1 MRHALWFALVAM
13 PLACATS
20 RPTPASTRTPQPT
33 DFLVDSDVVQ
43 DLKRSPIRSAA
54 SVGELANL
62 ASDDVERWRT
72 CGASAA
78 AAAEYRSSG
87 DASLVLRATIIGFGD
102 ARGAFCGYTPGRSD
116 RALRVADLPGAF
128 EEKGLAR
135 AWRGNFVVEVRTAAG
150 DPLREPARGLLR
162 ALVTRLPGDAV
173 PQIPGSAALPENS
186 IVPDSERIVPTG
198 ALPSLTVPA
207 LVADVNCR
215 NGRARAIVVDFES
228 AEAAARALEAFQ
240 GYALENFME
249 VAPLERN
256 GTRGI
261 KISDKTNAHALFVNG
276 AQLLGIIDAKN
287 LESCREAVT
296 EVATRA
302 TPLTSPNP

>member
-1 MRHALWFALVAM
+1 MRRALWLALVAV

-20 RPTPASTRTPQPT
+20 KPSPSSTRAPQPA
-33 DFLVDSDVVQ
+33 DFFVDSDVVQ
-43 DLKRSPIRSAA
+43 DLKRGPLSETGTL
-54 SVGELANL
+54 VELTNL
-62 ASDDVERWRT
+62 AREDVERWTT

-87 DASLVLRATIIGFGD
+87 DASLVLRATIVGFAD

-135 AWRGNFVVEVRTAAG
+135 AWRSNFVVEVRTAAG
-150 DPLREPARGLLR
+150 DPLRDPARGLLR

-173 PQIPGSAALPENS
+173 PQIPGSTALPENS

-207 LVADVNCR
+207 LVADVKCR
-215 NGRARAIVVDFES
+215 NSRARAIVVDFDS
-228 AEAAARALEAFQ
+228 AEAAAKALEAVQ

-249 VAPLERN
+249 VAPLERS

-261 KISDKTNAHALFVNG
+261 KISDKSNAHALFVNG

-287 LESCREAVT
+287 LDSCREAVT

>member
-1 MRHALWFALVAM
+1 MRHVLWLALVAV

-20 RPTPASTRTPQPT
+20 KPSPASTRTPQPT

-43 DLKRSPIRSAA
+43 DLKRGPISSAA
-54 SVGELANL
+54 SVAELGNL
-62 ASDDVERWRT
+62 PGDDVERWRI

-87 DASLVLRATIIGFGD
+87 DASLVLRATIVSFAD
-102 ARGAFCGYTPGRSD
+102 ARGAFCGFTPGRSD
-116 RALRVADLPGAF
+116 RALRVADLPGSF

-135 AWRGNFVVEVRTAAG
+135 AWRTNFVVEVRTASSE
-150 DPLREPARGLLR
+150 PLREPARGLLR

-198 ALPSLTVPA
+198 ALPTLKVPA
-207 LVADVNCR
+207 LVAEVNCR
-215 NGRARAIVVDFES
+215 NSRARAIVVDFDS
-228 AEAAARALEAFQ
+228 AEAASTALEAFQ

-261 KISDKTNAHALFVNG
+261 RISDKTHAHALFVTG

-287 LESCREAVT
+287 LDSCREAVT

-302 TPLTSPNP
+302 AP